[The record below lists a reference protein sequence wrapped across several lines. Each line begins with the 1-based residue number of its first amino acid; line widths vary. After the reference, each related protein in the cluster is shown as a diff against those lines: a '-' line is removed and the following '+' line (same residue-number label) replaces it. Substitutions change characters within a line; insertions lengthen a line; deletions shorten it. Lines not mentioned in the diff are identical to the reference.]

1 MDLVQ
6 MFIGH
11 WTMDIFHTRYLK
23 LLLLPDFVVDLENEK
38 PPREIALIG
47 IVNIGTWK
55 IVYNVIVHVHG
66 KSKKNNINS
75 HTSVMKLEHKD
86 IPGNPGIIKNQYTYQ
101 CHRV

>member
-1 MDLVQ
+1 MDFVQ

-23 LLLLPDFVVDLENEK
+23 LLLLPDFIVDLEDEK

-55 IVYNVIVHVHG
+55 KVYNVHVHG
-66 KSKKNNINS
+66 KSK
-75 HTSVMKLEHKD
+75 
-86 IPGNPGIIKNQYTYQ
+86 IKKTI
-101 CHRV
+101 

>member
-1 MDLVQ
+1 MDFVQ

-66 KSKKNNINS
+66 KHCQRHNGPRILSP
-75 HTSVMKLEHKD
+75 KLELSLKAET
-86 IPGNPGIIKNQYTYQ
+86 NANSNL
-101 CHRV
+101 VL

>member
-1 MDLVQ
+1 

-23 LLLLPDFVVDLENEK
+23 LLLLPDFIVDLEDEK

-55 IVYNVIVHVHG
+55 IVYNVIVHVNG
-66 KSKKNNINS
+66 KKKTKQKNIEKSKK
-75 HTSVMKLEHKD
+75 
-86 IPGNPGIIKNQYTYQ
+86 
-101 CHRV
+101 

>member
-1 MDLVQ
+1 MDFVQ

-11 WTMDIFHTRYLK
+11 WTMDIFHVRYLK

-55 IVYNVIVHVHG
+55 ILYNAIVHVHG
-66 KSKKNNINS
+66 
-75 HTSVMKLEHKD
+75 
-86 IPGNPGIIKNQYTYQ
+86 
-101 CHRV
+101 